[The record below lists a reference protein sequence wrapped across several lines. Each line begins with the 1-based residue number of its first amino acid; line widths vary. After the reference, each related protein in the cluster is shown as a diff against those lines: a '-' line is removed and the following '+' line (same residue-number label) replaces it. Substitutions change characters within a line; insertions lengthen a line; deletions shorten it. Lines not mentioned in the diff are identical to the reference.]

1 MLDGTKYTGTTEGSY
16 GSVVGLLEGSVI
28 WEGTGDGGIGQWAQ
42 TLCSFLPSDL

>member
-28 WEGTGDGGIGQWAQ
+28 WEGTGDGGIRSVGSD
-42 TLCSFLPSDL
+42 TLQLLAL